1 MLRSKYIPQKFE
13 IKNLHIQNNEHR
25 SVHDSRY
32 AKRIQ
37 SLTSLQIESADRSI
51 IRDGSALVGPLFD
64 FVEEKI
70 REGRE
75 QCLLVHKRHT
85 EEVRR
90 LDDQALSLELRD
102 QTWPRRFES
111 GV

>member
-1 MLRSKYIPQKFE
+1 MLRPKYIPQKFK
-13 IKNLHIQNNEHR
+13 IKNLHIQNNEYR
-25 SVHDSRY
+25 SMHDSRY

-37 SLTSLQIESADRSI
+37 SLASLQIESADRST
-51 IRDGSALVGPLFD
+51 IRDGSVLVGLLFD
-64 FVEEKI
+64 FVKEKI

-75 QCLLVHKRHT
+75 QCLLVHKRHP

-102 QTWPRRFES
+102 
-111 GV
+111 